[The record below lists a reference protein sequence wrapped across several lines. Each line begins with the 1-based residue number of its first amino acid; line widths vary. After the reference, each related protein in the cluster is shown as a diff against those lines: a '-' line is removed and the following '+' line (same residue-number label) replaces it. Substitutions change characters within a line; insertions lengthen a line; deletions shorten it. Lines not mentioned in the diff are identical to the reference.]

1 VQDALY
7 YQLAVLKAVLVS
19 VYKDLL
25 WQILYNLQ
33 AKLTKLTKTDEF
45 SSVFNFRKRLSS
57 QHLSFHYQPNM
68 LSLFRLGMVI
78 GKKTQKLAVK
88 RNYMRRVLRE
98 LMRKKQEQLLNF
110 DIVIRIQ
117 KSFYRNDYDEIET
130 EVDQMIARLKK

>member
-1 VQDALY
+1 MQT
-7 YQLAVLKAVLVS
+7 
-19 VYKDLL
+19 
-25 WQILYNLQ
+25 
-33 AKLTKLTKTDEF
+33 KLTKLTKTDEF

-57 QHLSFHYQPNM
+57 QHLSFHYQPNT
-68 LSLFRLGMVI
+68 LSLFRLGMVV

-117 KSFYRNDYDEIET
+117 KSFYRNDFVDIET

>member
-1 VQDALY
+1 VQVALY

-78 GKKTQKLAVK
+78 GKKNTKISCEA
-88 RNYMRRVLRE
+88 
-98 LMRKKQEQLLNF
+98 QLH
-110 DIVIRIQ
+110 
-117 KSFYRNDYDEIET
+117 E
-130 EVDQMIARLKK
+130 ARLARINAKKTRTALKF

>member
-1 VQDALY
+1 MQT
-7 YQLAVLKAVLVS
+7 
-19 VYKDLL
+19 
-25 WQILYNLQ
+25 
-33 AKLTKLTKTDEF
+33 KLTKLTKTDEF
-45 SSVFNFRKRLSS
+45 SSVFNFRKRLSF
-57 QHLSFHYQPNM
+57 QYLSFHYQPNT
-68 LSLFRLGMVI
+68 LSLFRLGMVV

>member
-1 VQDALY
+1 MQ
-7 YQLAVLKAVLVS
+7 
-19 VYKDLL
+19 
-25 WQILYNLQ
+25 N
-33 AKLTKLTKTDEF
+33 KLTKLTKTDDF

-57 QHLSFHYQPNM
+57 QHFSFHYQPNA
-68 LSLFRLGMVI
+68 LSLFRLGMVV

-117 KSFYRNDYDEIET
+117 KSFYRGDFLEIET
-130 EVDQMIARLKK
+130 EVDQMITRLKK

>member
-1 VQDALY
+1 M
-7 YQLAVLKAVLVS
+7 LVS

-33 AKLTKLTKTDEF
+33 TKLTKLTKTDEF
-45 SSVFNFRKRLSS
+45 SSVFNFRKRLSF
-57 QHLSFHYQPNM
+57 QHLSFHYQPNT
-68 LSLFRLGMVI
+68 LSLFRLGMVVS
-78 GKKTQKLAVK
+78 KKTQKLAVK

-117 KSFYRNDYDEIET
+117 KSFYRNDFVEIET
-130 EVDQMIARLKK
+130 EVDQMIAKLKK

>member
-1 VQDALY
+1 
-7 YQLAVLKAVLVS
+7 
-19 VYKDLL
+19 
-25 WQILYNLQ
+25 LQ
-33 AKLTKLTKTDEF
+33 TKLTKLTKTDEF

-57 QHLSFHYQPNM
+57 QHLSFHYQPNA
-68 LSLFRLGMVI
+68 LSLFRLGMVVS
-78 GKKTQKLAVK
+78 KKTQKLAVK

-117 KSFYRNDYDEIET
+117 KSFYRSDFVEIET